1 MDGKK
6 LDLSEGWLIGAN
18 GDGLTKKPPDGGKCG
33 SVSDRLEWRAGGSRR
48 PEEGHARCWS
58 TKAVNLWS
66 TRNETWDPAP
76 VKHQLFLERILPLTM
91 LLVALV
97 SVPVLIWSPSGLP
110 RLSKLEEEKA
120 RVSLSVSRL
129 AEDIRRLRAEV
140 ERIKSD
146 PAHVERAARDE
157 LGLVRR
163 TEIVFQFDK

>member
-1 MDGKK
+1 M
-6 LDLSEGWLIGAN
+6 
-18 GDGLTKKPPDGGKCG
+18 
-33 SVSDRLEWRAGGSRR
+33 
-48 PEEGHARCWS
+48 
-58 TKAVNLWS
+58 
-66 TRNETWDPAP
+66 
-76 VKHQLFLERILPLTM
+76 KHQLFLERILPLTM